1 MARKIASQE
10 VTDEVFK
17 YLKDFGPEG
26 GTWWDIFDKSGT
38 LGKSEIK
45 DGLFTLEQQGQAIR
59 ERRFKGP
66 GRGAKPEIWRLK
78 EAET

>member
-45 DGLFTLEQQGQAIR
+45 DGLFTLEQ
-59 ERRFKGP
+59 
-66 GRGAKPEIWRLK
+66 
-78 EAET
+78 